1 MNFNYGMN
9 FNVKAA
15 KVEPKKPEEGEK
27 GKDEKPEEAT
37 SPKSAPETV
46 VLTGNATEIQA
57 AINRATVRGAMGT
70 TATQQIEGDNRDFGA
85 MLAEYC
91 QMRQFYLD
99 HLEQF
104 SPEGKKDRLL
114 EMQTK
119 IENIVNFWYD
129 NYAGPNS
136 QNQYPEWFSGWPI
149 HNLNELYEDYNTW
162 ANETIDVTNWIQDH
176 GEIENLGPIGNMFRA
191 LDEDH
196 HALNPHFV
204 YDMMEPG
211 IGRVNYFRGK
221 VQEYQNVINQMNET
235 VQIFIAEFGYAAFSP
250 YAQEFDQRLAE
261 FQAKLSSAERY
272 LDLANKD
279 LPSHDDELNKIVEQN
294 QLLER

>member
-15 KVEPKKPEEGEK
+15 KVEPKKPEEGVK

-46 VLTGNATEIQA
+46 VLTGNAAEIQA

-70 TATQQIEGDNRDFGA
+70 TATQQIEGDDRDFGA

-104 SPEGKKDRLL
+104 TPEGQRDCLL

-119 IENIVNFWYD
+119 IEDIINFWYD
-129 NYAGPNS
+129 PDSQTQIPN
-136 QNQYPEWFSGWPI
+136 WFSGWPI
-149 HNLNELYEDYNTW
+149 TSNELYEDYNNW
-162 ANETIDVTNWIQDH
+162 ASETIEVNNWLHDH
-176 GEIENLGPIGNMFRA
+176 GEIENLGPIENMFRA

-235 VQIFIAEFGYAAFSP
+235 VQKFIAEFGYAAFSP

-261 FQAKLSSAERY
+261 FQVKLSRAEHY
-272 LDLANKD
+272 LDLAKND
-279 LPSHDDELNKIVEQN
+279 LPSAGSEINKIEQN
-294 QLLER
+294 QIER